1 MDRED
6 FQINCPFLYARIEPI
21 SDGNA
26 NSSSPPDQIY
36 LIYQKILNNPRYLQQ
51 PEEHEVNSGE
61 KSESCCTPREMSCC
75 KVESIVSV
83 DERGQMV
90 LPKEIREKAKIK
102 AGDKLAVVSMEKDGT
117 ICCLSLIKVEEL
129 EGMVKSMLGPVM
141 DEVLKR

>member
-1 MDRED
+1 
-6 FQINCPFLYARIEPI
+6 
-21 SDGNA
+21 
-26 NSSSPPDQIY
+26 
-36 LIYQKILNNPRYLQQ
+36 
-51 PEEHEVNSGE
+51 VNSGD

-117 ICCLSLIKVEEL
+117 ICCLSLIKIEEL